1 MPSPKYYGDEL
12 CLTVA
17 EVGKELYE
25 NRIRLSDGHP
35 AVSIEMAIRAL
46 EAAYEIALSHYQ
58 KINDVDLDAVPDKWA
73 SRPPLPSGAIQS
85 KNMQRCEGL
94 LETDLK
100 GGTFSGWLTLG
111 KTEFEHQIFDRT
123 ELQRW
128 VEANGVV
135 PPYRFDGVK
144 ADTNVPASAAIL
156 ATAPVVPT
164 GVIGGV
170 NWTLKKPQ
178 RFPGYTKPLYDLLKA
193 AHITGQPRPKARDVL
208 DKWKENPPPDVA
220 EVTDNG
226 LKYYDAK
233 GNTKP
238 ADLGAI
244 RKAIGRMVR

>member
-1 MPSPKYYGDEL
+1 MCVYDEETEFDGEFAAKL
-12 CLTVA
+12 IAGANDNTTLNQDCF
-17 EVGKELYE
+17 
-25 NRIRLSDGHP
+25 RIVKKRLQTDYQQ
-35 AVSIEMAIRAL
+35 AL
-46 EAAYEIALSHYQ
+46 KHYQ
-58 KINDVDLDAVPDKWA
+58 AIDEIDLDAVRDKWV
-73 SRPPLPSGAIQS
+73 SRPPMPSGAIQS
-85 KNMQRCEGL
+85 TDMQRCERM
-94 LETDLK
+94 LEGDPK
-100 GGTFSGWLTLG
+100 GGTFSGWLSWG
-111 KTEFEHQIFDRT
+111 KTEFEYQTFDRT

-128 VEANGVV
+128 IEANGVV
-135 PPYRFDGVK
+135 SSYRFDGVK

-193 AHITGQPRPKARDVL
+193 AHITGQPCPKARDVL